1 MFYDADEAEV
11 KLNSKDAAIVRF
23 SVKKGQRNSPR
34 YSRFTGILG
43 FN

>member
-23 SVKKGQRNSPR
+23 EDTQGLLV
-34 YSRFTGILG
+34 Y
-43 FN
+43 